1 MSFVIHHIR
10 IIRRMHARIGVFALF
25 FLIFLAVSGWAL
37 NHAESLK
44 LDQREINSPWLMHWY
59 GIKSPSPAQGYLLGT
74 QYFVAEGGR
83 WVLGNK
89 VLGDNREAVV
99 GAVDIGEIIYVAT
112 PTALYLYLA
121 DGQLVDKVERQ
132 SLPALPILAL
142 GKLGHRIILK
152 TPAAPFA
159 SSDGLEWQKS
169 RNEPKAWSAPQAL
182 PDSIKA
188 QLAAAFAPGLP
199 AQRILLDLHSGRL
212 FGRYGPLFVDFLAI
226 ALLTLGMSGLW
237 IYWRSVKQGRHPH
250 K

>member
-10 IIRRMHARIGVFALF
+10 LIRRMHARIGVFALF

-44 LDQREINSPWLMHWY
+44 LDQREINTPWLMHWY
-59 GIKSPSPAQGYLLGT
+59 GIKSPSPAQGYALGT
-74 QYFVAEGGR
+74 QYFVAEGGK
-83 WVLGNK
+83 WVLGNS
-89 VLGDNREAVV
+89 VLGEKREAVV
-99 GAVDIGEIIYVAT
+99 GAVETGGIVYVAT
-112 PTALYLYLA
+112 SAALYLYQA
-121 DGQLVDKVERQ
+121 DGQLVDKVERL

-142 GKLGHRIILK
+142 GKLDDRIILK
-152 TPAAPFA
+152 TQTALFA
-159 SSDGLEWQKS
+159 SSDGLDWQPS
-169 RNEPKAWSAPQAL
+169 RSGPKAWAAPQPL
-182 PDSIKA
+182 PDTVQA

-237 IYWRSVKQGRHPH
+237 IYWRSLKQGRHPH